1 MEKELVMYGRRF
13 ACSDQSNAMWFLEAN
28 AIPYRFVDI
37 GADKEAAERLI
48 EWTGHKSVPT
58 MVIAKPGDVLPM
70 EEPAP
75 IAPQKSARGVDRHT
89 VITEPSNG
97 QLEDFLKKHRLL

>member
-13 ACSDQSNAMWFLEAN
+13 ACGDQSNAMWFLEAN

-37 GADKEAAERLI
+37 GADKEAADRLI
-48 EWTGHKSVPT
+48 QWTGFKSVPT
-58 MVIAKPGDVLPM
+58 MVIARPGDIVPV

-75 IAPQKSARGVDRHT
+75 LAPEHSARGVDRHT
-89 VITEPSNG
+89 VITEPSNS
-97 QLEDFLKKHRLL
+97 QLEDFLKKHRLM